1 MNTEKRIKVGDIELA
16 VQEFGDAGHPAM
28 VLIMG
33 LGMQMVS
40 WPESFC
46 VALAA
51 KGFRVIRFDN
61 RDVGLSHKL
70 RGVRAPGVV
79 KMLLASKLGFRLA
92 VPYQLT
98 DMAKDTV
105 LLLDALNI
113 ESAHIVGASMGGM
126 IAQLLAANYPE
137 RVLTLT
143 SIMSTSGNP
152 RLPQPRAKVLLRL
165 AAASAKDE
173 ASYLNTAMQT
183 WRIIGSP
190 AYPPSDAELR
200 ERLLLAY
207 RRSYYP
213 AGIARQLAAIS
224 SCGSRVDAL
233 KTITA
238 PTLVIHGKSDP
249 LVPVDGGID
258 TAKHIPGARLELF
271 DGMGHDLPVPLLPK
285 FVALISAHSHL
296 R

>member
-16 VQEFGDAGHPAM
+16 VQEFGDPGHPAM

-33 LGMQMVS
+33 LGMQMLS

-70 RGVRAPGVV
+70 GGVRAPGVV
-79 KMLLASKLGFRLA
+79 KMLLASKLGFRFA

-173 ASYLNTAMQT
+173 ASYLNAAMQT

-249 LVPVDGGID
+249 LVPVNGGID

>member
-1 MNTEKRIKVGDIELA
+1 
-16 VQEFGDAGHPAM
+16 
-28 VLIMG
+28 
-33 LGMQMVS
+33 
-40 WPESFC
+40 
-46 VALAA
+46 
-51 KGFRVIRFDN
+51 
-61 RDVGLSHKL
+61 
-70 RGVRAPGVV
+70 
-79 KMLLASKLGFRLA
+79 
-92 VPYQLT
+92 
-98 DMAKDTV
+98 
-105 LLLDALNI
+105 
-113 ESAHIVGASMGGM
+113 
-126 IAQLLAANYPE
+126 
-137 RVLTLT
+137 
-143 SIMSTSGNP
+143 
-152 RLPQPRAKVLLRL
+152 
-165 AAASAKDE
+165 
-173 ASYLNTAMQT
+173 MQT